1 MKIGKLS
8 LGAAVLAL
16 ILTSPGCKKKEANV
30 EPVADTET
38 QSAVDA
44 MWATYAITD
53 VAQLCGFMGEDQ
65 FTENFYVNANPADG
79 VNYQL
84 INDTNG
90 RQKAVTWRNGPIL
103 CKDGRK
109 REGSVFMYYKKD
121 PISNP
126 DANANSRYFRDF
138 GFVGNIAFQDFKVDG
153 WQISLFNPAE
163 RVYVYNKMTTDKY
176 DPTKV
181 KLTWLIAGKF
191 LLAHPTDASKNIVWD
206 GRLFKVLTNSTDKDI
221 FAVTRQ
227 GQIRW
232 VRPDLKPAK
241 AALIHYY
248 TEANR
253 PIAGFTGTNK
263 PFLLTVNEQTPLV
276 RDFLCSG
283 DPVASVTPSVNGTTT
298 EYLPVIEEHHPFIK
312 GIASFT
318 TGLPSENKY
327 PRQIYCGNEATSDQ
341 PVQCDNTGVVLIK
354 GNSYPVNFRK

>member
-1 MKIGKLS
+1 MKIGNLS

-16 ILTSPGCKKKEANV
+16 ALVSPGCKKKEPNV

-38 QSAVDA
+38 QTAVDA

-53 VAQLCGFMGEDQ
+53 VDQLCGFMGEDQ
-65 FTENFYVNANPADG
+65 FTENFYIPAAASDG
-79 VNYQL
+79 PNYQVVR
-84 INDTNG
+84 DTSG
-90 RQKAVTWRNGPIL
+90 KQKAVTWRNGPIL

-126 DANANSRYFRDF
+126 DANANSRYYRDF

-153 WQISLFNPAE
+153 WQINLFDPAA
-163 RVYVYNKMTTDKY
+163 RAYVYNKMTTDKY
-176 DPTKV
+176 DPTTTR
-181 KLTWLIAGKF
+181 LTWLIAGKF
-191 LLAHPTDASKNIVWD
+191 LIQHPTDASKNIVWE
-206 GRLFKVLTNSTDKDI
+206 GQLYKVLTNSTDKDI
-221 FAVTRQ
+221 FPVTKQ

-241 AALIHYY
+241 AALIEYY
-248 TEANR
+248 TEK
-253 PIAGFTGTNK
+253 PITGQVGAGQ
-263 PFLLTVNEQTPLV
+263 PFAMTIDVKTPLT

-283 DPVASVTPSVNGTTT
+283 DPVAAVTPTVTSSGT

-318 TGLPSENKY
+318 VGSPAKY
-327 PRQIYCGNEATSDQ
+327 PRQIYAGNEATPDQ
-341 PVQCDNTGVVLIK
+341 ANQCDNTGVVMIK